1 MIYNISMDLIPL
13 VFVIKQKFAK
23 MVFFDNT
30 LVTTEELS
38 ASDAAALEAMACC
51 WENEPV
57 TYGADWLGCI

>member
-1 MIYNISMDLIPL
+1 MDEALNSCCTIGDE
-13 VFVIKQKFAK
+13 